1 MAHNV
6 ESHANTVADAL
17 RQLLSEAERQI
28 IKPTAAN
35 IEPLLILFDRIE
47 KQIDE
52 LAASDMDLRSEQA
65 RWEALQNRLQAN
77 PGVIVRAARDVGS
90 MATLRTKHSP
100 ASGFWWHLDKVYS
113 TLIQKT
119 VRRTVITLIVILVV
133 VVGGWQL
140 INYIFPPDPTAV
152 LLLQAG
158 NQIEE
163 AVSAGD
169 LQGAMTIVDQTLQ
182 KTPDAPEM
190 LVWSIIL
197 SEKLN
202 DTQRATRDLA
212 HAKEL
217 FSDRWPQ
224 FLVMLGNQ
232 RYQVGD
238 LQGAEQNANEALAI
252 DNKDAQVYL
261 LLASIAEARG
271 DVQTAIDLF
280 QKTYELADN
289 NPQLQVVARYRMGQL
304 MQSAPM
310 QASPVQSDTV
320 PSGTASPG
328 QPAEP
333 TATPAQ
339 P

>member
-17 RQLLSEAERQI
+17 RQLLSEAERKI

-35 IEPLLILFDRIE
+35 VEPLLLLFDRIE
-47 KQIDE
+47 QQIDE

-65 RWEALQNRLQAN
+65 RWEALQNRLRAN
-77 PGVIVRAARDVGS
+77 PGVIVRAAREVGG
-90 MATLRTKHSP
+90 MTPMRAKHAP
-100 ASGFWWHLDKVYS
+100 AKGFWWHLDKVYS

-119 VRRTVITLIVILVV
+119 VQRAVTTIVVILVV

-140 INYIFPPDPTAV
+140 INYFFPPDPTAV

-163 AVSAGD
+163 TVNAGD

-202 DTQRATRDLA
+202 DTQRTTRDLA

-252 DNKDAQVYL
+252 DDQDAQIYL
-261 LLASIAEARG
+261 LLAGIAEARG

-320 PSGTASPG
+320 QSGTASPD